1 MKKSVTTITEN
12 ILIPIVL
19 MLLPLRHVAEGID
32 ISDTGYSLGCFAW
45 FGKLPGAVWVYVTYL
60 SNIVGNLFTRLPGG
74 DTWLGMNVYCS
85 LVVSLIAVTS
95 YFFLKGRIHPVLLT
109 LGEVLAICL
118 CWCPHI
124 ILYNYLTYL
133 VLLIGTILLF
143 CGIPSH
149 RKGHLLLA
157 GMILGLGVGV
167 RFSNLTHMA
176 LIVAL
181 WYYAFLKKVP
191 VKKVIADTLFCIAGY
206 VIGLLLFAASVYG
219 IYRFENYGEML
230 STLTTMGA
238 SGAGG
243 YGLADMLLDAW
254 KDYAEGLRWGALYIA
269 YAGLG
274 FLFWKVFLPRL
285 ASSRKGQKVWSGVA
299 LILYIAGFGLLT
311 RFTYGR
317 GMFGL
322 DYNEFFAY
330 FKWAGFFAVLAI
342 AGCLLV
348 IVRKGESDENKLLAS
363 LILLTILILPL
374 GSNNHAH
381 PVYNDLFLI
390 APFTLEIWRR
400 YLPKSIPV
408 RTTAILCLLVFS
420 VQCVLFGATYV
431 FRDGTQGIK
440 RDTKVTGSVILNGM
454 HTDAAHAKNL
464 SEICTYASDHNWTGR
479 EVILYG
485 DIPGLSY
492 VLSMPSATTTTYA
505 NLDSYNM
512 GLWERDFGRVEEKI
526 AAAPKDDLS
535 YPIVMIG
542 TAYEPKDN
550 KKELLLAFTG
560 RHGYTKV
567 FENAEFTA
575 YERMTR

>member
-1 MKKSVTTITEN
+1 MKKTVYTITEN
-12 ILIPIVL
+12 ILIPLVL
-19 MLLPLRHVAEGID
+19 LLLPLRHVAEGID
-32 ISDTGYSLGCFAW
+32 ISDTGYSLACFSW
-45 FGKLPGAVWVYVTYL
+45 FGKLPGAVWVYVTYIA
-60 SNIVGNLFTRLPGG
+60 NIVGNLFTRLPYG

-95 YFFLKGRIHPVLLT
+95 YFFLKGKVHPVLLT
-109 LGEVLAICL
+109 IGEVLAISL

-133 VLLIGTILLF
+133 VLLLGTILLF
-143 CGIPSH
+143 RGIPAHS
-149 RKGHLLLA
+149 KGLLLSA
-157 GMILGLGVGV
+157 GVILGLGVGV

-181 WYYAFLKKVP
+181 WYYAFLKNVS
-191 VKKVIADTLFCIAGY
+191 VKKVVRDTLYCIAGY
-206 VIGLLLFAASVYG
+206 LFGLLLFAAAVYA

-230 STLTTMGA
+230 STLTTMGT

-243 YGLADMLLDAW
+243 YGISDMLLDAW
-254 KDYAEGLRWGALYIA
+254 KDYYEGLKWGVLYIA

-274 FLFWKVFLPRL
+274 AAFWKVFLPRL
-285 ASSRKGQKVWSGVA
+285 TSSESRKKTWNTLA
-299 LILYIAGFGLLT
+299 IICYIAGFAVLT

-330 FKWAGFFAVLAI
+330 FKWAGFFAVMAI
-342 AGCLLV
+342 IGCLLV
-348 IVRKGESDENKLLAS
+348 IIRKKESDQDKLLAA
-363 LILLTILILPL
+363 LVLLTILILPL

-381 PVYNDLFLI
+381 PVYNNLFLI
-390 APFTLEIWRR
+390 APFAFEIWRR
-400 YLPKSIPV
+400 HLSKSIPI

-420 VQCVLFGATYV
+420 VQSILFGATYV

-440 RDTKVTGSVILNGM
+440 RDTNVTGSVILNGM

-464 SEICTYASDHNWTGR
+464 SEICTYASEHDWKGR

-492 VLSMPSATTTTYA
+492 VLEMPSATTTTYS

-526 AAAPKDDLS
+526 AASPDDAES

-560 RHGYTKV
+560 RHNYTKV

-575 YERMTR
+575 YERTTR